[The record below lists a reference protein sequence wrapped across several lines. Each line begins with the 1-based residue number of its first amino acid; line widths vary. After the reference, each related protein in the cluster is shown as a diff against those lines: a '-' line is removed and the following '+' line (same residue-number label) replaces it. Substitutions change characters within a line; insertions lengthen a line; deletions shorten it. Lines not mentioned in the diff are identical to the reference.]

1 MAKLTVKLTND
12 SNNSQENN
20 NNNNSNSNFS
30 LSTKTDKK
38 IEENTN
44 SNVNENTIQEESK
57 SFELPADN
65 SEFKKLI
72 IEKLDLNNVKF
83 INQEQINSFSNTE
96 TNPTIEKINQIIL
109 DNSLNSS
116 TLDKIREIIT
126 ISNKKIEELQA
137 KNTDLLNKEKKQ
149 TTLIQNLTTQVED
162 AEELTFKTE
171 KKYSDT
177 IPISEIIKSFIS
189 ENFKNESTDRIENLL
204 SDSYKNGGQN
214 GQKFTKSFLKAY
226 VWIENAF
233 LNLKEDEKTNL
244 YLVHNATKTFMHQI
258 SGTIS
263 SERRPILDI
272 IATLINSHFH
282 EYDFISPEQTLLID
296 PTIHNAEGTG
306 GSSIKEGLSFAVVRR
321 ETRKTVFYADIAIK

>member
-12 SNNSQENN
+12 SKNSQENN

-38 IEENTN
+38 
-44 SNVNENTIQEESK
+44 NENNSEAIVNKDTIQEETK
-57 SFELPADN
+57 SVELPADN

-72 IEKLDLNNVKF
+72 IEKLDLNNLKF
-83 INQEQINSFSNTE
+83 LNQEQINSFSNTE
-96 TNPTIEKINQIIL
+96 TKPSIEKTNQTIL
-109 DNSLNSS
+109 DNSLNSN
-116 TLDKIREIIT
+116 TLYKIRKIIDT
-126 ISNKKIEELQA
+126 SNKKLEGLQA
-137 KNTDLLNKEKKQ
+137 KNNELLNKEKKN

-171 KKYSDT
+171 KKYSDA
-177 IPISEIIKSFIS
+177 IPISEIIKTFIS
-189 ENFKNESTDRIENLL
+189 ENFKSESTDRIESLL
-204 SDSYKNGGQN
+204 GDSYKNGGQN
-214 GQKFTKSFLKAY
+214 GQKFTKSCLKAY

-233 LNLKEDEKTNL
+233 MSLTEDEKTNL
-244 YLVHNATKTFMHQI
+244 DLVHNATKKFMQQI
-258 SGTIS
+258 SGTTS

-272 IATLINSHFH
+272 IATMINSHFH

-321 ETRKTVFYADIAIK
+321 ETHKTVLYADIVIK